1 MIEEFLNIPANR
13 EKWIQHVSTAKHPL
27 GQIKELRLSFKHPLV
42 DAHFRFAKDILDI
55 LGDLNELFQVR
66 YAFVNNLWECLVSL
80 HQYLVRELRKIENR
94 DLSGFP
100 YLARIGEENLPQFV
114 VILKHLILNLN
125 VRFFNISFSMDKRVV
140 KPFLD

>member
-13 EKWIQHVSTAKHPL
+13 EKWIQHVSAAKHPL

-80 HQYLVRELRKIENR
+80 HQYLVRELWKIENR
-94 DLSGFP
+94 DLSGFS
-100 YLARIGEENLPQFV
+100 YLALFSVFGKNWRRKSTTICRDFETPHFEFEREVFQHQF
-114 VILKHLILNLN
+114 
-125 VRFFNISFSMDKRVV
+125 FDG
-140 KPFLD
+140 